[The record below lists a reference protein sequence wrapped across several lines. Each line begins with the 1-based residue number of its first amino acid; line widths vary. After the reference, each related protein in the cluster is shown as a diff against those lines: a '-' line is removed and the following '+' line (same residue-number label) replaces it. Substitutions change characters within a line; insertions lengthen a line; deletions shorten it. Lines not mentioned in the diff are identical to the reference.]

1 MAAHA
6 AIIRPKFDKFM
17 EVMDEAFGD
26 DSGIASWT
34 RPKGGYF
41 ISLDVLEGC
50 AKEVGRLCKSVGLTI
65 TNVGDTYPYGMDDKD
80 SNIRIAPTFT
90 SDEDLEAALQIL
102 VCCIKVACLTK
113 LSSK

>member
-1 MAAHA
+1 MTG
-6 AIIRPKFDKFM
+6 
-17 EVMDEAFGD
+17 VQ
-26 DSGIASWT
+26 T
-34 RPKGGYF
+34 
-41 ISLDVLEGC
+41 C
-50 AKEVGRLCKSVGLTI
+50 ALPI
-65 TNVGDTYPYGMDDKD
+65 YTYPYGMDDKD